1 MGDGVGVEVK
11 VGVADGVMVAVDVGE
26 DVGVKDGV
34 TAVPFGV
41 AVKVREG
48 VIITVG
54 GTVMVPVITAV
65 AVVSGVP
72 VGVGVIDG
80 SIVSNGM
87 GNIESKGAMT
97 GMPPGWQA
105 VQSVGIAGPRT

>member
-1 MGDGVGVEVK
+1 M
-11 VGVADGVMVAVDVGE
+11 ADGVMVAVDVGE

-34 TAVPFGV
+34 TAVSVGEAIDVGV
-41 AVKVREG
+41 G
-48 VIITVG
+48 VTNTVG
-54 GTVMVPVITAV
+54 DTVMVPVITAV